1 MKRFLLLLILSAG
14 ISRAQDPA
22 EQSQSVFGTGEGVQG
37 QVNAVAVQPDGKIVI
52 GGKFSNVSGVPRNNV
67 ARLNADGTLDMS
79 FANSIEAGVNGQIF
93 AITLQPSGGIIVGGN
108 FTQAG
113 QFETMNLA
121 RYNADGTVDQNFGG
135 ASGQPG
141 ANGAV
146 LALATQPDGK
156 VLVGGNFNVVFGQ
169 PRRGL
174 ARLNTDGTLDG
185 AVVASNVNAITGEV
199 FAVAATPDNRGI
211 AGGNFSV
218 IGKTFR
224 NLVKT
229 TPE

>member
-1 MKRFLLLLILSAG
+1 MKRFLLLLALSVG
-14 ISRAQDPA
+14 ISQAQDPA
-22 EQSQSVFGTGEGVQG
+22 AQSASVFGTGEGVVG
-37 QVNAVAVQPDGKIVI
+37 QVNAVAVQSDGKIVI
-52 GGKFSNVSGVPRNNV
+52 GGKFSNVNGVPRNNI

-79 FANSIEAGVNGQIF
+79 FANSIEAGVNGQVF
-93 AITLQPSGGIIVGGN
+93 ALTIQPSGGIIAGGT

-121 RYNADGTVDQNFGG
+121 RYNADGTVDKNFGG
-135 ASGQPG
+135 VSGEPG
-141 ANGAV
+141 TNGTV

-185 AVVASNVNAITGEV
+185 AVVASNVEAIVGEV
-199 FAVAATPDNRGI
+199 FAIAATPDNTGI
-211 AGGNFSV
+211 AGGNFNV
-218 IGKTFR
+218 IGKSAR
-224 NLVKT
+224 SLVKT
-229 TPE
+229 VSE